1 MNKILPT
8 LCLLFPLSAVAA
20 GPGYT
25 YGQGSIAHVDVDGVD
40 NHTSFQLAAGLGV
53 SDQLYVYGDYTRADL
68 ETRLPGFPGDL
79 LVEETTE
86 IANLGMGYRMAVSPI
101 TDLNFEAGW
110 IGSSGLLEPRL
121 DSKSNDGVRL
131 GLGVRSTVAP
141 FVELGARA
149 GYTHQGPTG
158 NDYFLSG
165 NVLLKMFGPAAIN
178 LEALSYAGDVNIF
191 TAGLRIGF

>member
-1 MNKILPT
+1 MKIVLLA

-25 YGQGSIAHVDVDGVD
+25 YGQGSVAHVDVDGVD
-40 NHTSFQLAAGLGV
+40 NDTSFQLAAGLRVG
-53 SDQLYVYGDYTRADL
+53 SQLYVYGDYTRASLD
-68 ETRLPGFPGDL
+68 TRLPGFPGDF
-79 LVEETTE
+79 LVADTTE
-86 IANLGMGYRMAVSPI
+86 IANLGMGYRMAISPV

-110 IGSSGLLEPRL
+110 IGSSGLLEPEP
-121 DSKSNDGVRL
+121 DSQSNDGVRV
-131 GLGVRSTVAP
+131 GMGVRSSVAP

-158 NDYFLSG
+158 DDYFVSG

-178 LEALSYAGDVNIF
+178 LEALSYAGDVNVF
-191 TAGLRIGF
+191 SAGLRIGF